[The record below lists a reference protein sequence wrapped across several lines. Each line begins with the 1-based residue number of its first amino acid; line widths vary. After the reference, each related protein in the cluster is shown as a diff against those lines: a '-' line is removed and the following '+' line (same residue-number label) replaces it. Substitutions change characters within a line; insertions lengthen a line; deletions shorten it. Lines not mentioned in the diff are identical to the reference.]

1 MFSFTTEIYDAI
13 YASKDYAGEVLKI
26 RQLIQRERPGAKTI
40 LDVACGTGEHARL
53 LSGNFEIDGIDL
65 EPKFVE
71 IARAKNPDGNFSI
84 ADMRAFQLEKRYDIV
99 QCLFSSIGYLLTPQ
113 DVVAAL
119 TCFRAHLAPGGVIL
133 VEPWLSPAAYKPSE
147 AHMVTVDMPNLKVC
161 RMNVS
166 EREGDISVLHF
177 YYLIGTD
184 KGVRKAEEIHRLALV
199 PTDQMVSHFQTAGL
213 CCVFD
218 EVGLSD
224 RGLFIARAL
233 DSAQLD
239 AQADKV
245 RSGTD

>member
-13 YASKDYAGEVLKI
+13 YAFKDYAGEVLKI
-26 RQLIQRERPGAKTI
+26 RQLIARERPGAKTI

-53 LSGNFEIDGIDL
+53 LSVDFEIDGIDL

-71 IARAKNPDGNFSI
+71 LARAKNPDGNFSV
-84 ADMRAFQLEKRYDIV
+84 ADMRAFQLEKRYDVV

-113 DVVAAL
+113 DIVAAL
-119 TCFRAHLAPGGVIL
+119 TCLRGHLTPGGIIL
-133 VEPWLSPAAYKPSE
+133 VEPCLSPVAYKPGE

-184 KGVRKAEEIHRLALV
+184 KGVRQAEELHRLALV
-199 PTDQMVSHFQTAGL
+199 STDQMVSHFQAAGL

-218 EVGLSD
+218 DVGLSD
-224 RGLFIARAL
+224 RGLFIARPL
-233 DSAQLD
+233 DSAQMD
-239 AQADKV
+239 AV
-245 RSGTD
+245 TNS